1 MTETVTGL
9 ELRNAVGS
17 FPTGVTVVT
26 THSEGMDI
34 GLTVSAFASLSLEP
48 AMVVVCIESKSKSLP
63 HLAVGREIG
72 ISVLASEQL
81 ELAVQ
86 FARHVE
92 DRFDGVE
99 IERRGKVG
107 VPFIKGAVAWFLGVV
122 DSWYEGGDHTIVTV
136 AIQECHSDYEKSPI
150 KYLRGSIISDSS
162 L

>member
-1 MTETVTGL
+1 MTETVSGL
-9 ELRNAVGS
+9 ELRTAVGS
-17 FPTGVTVVT
+17 FPSGVTVVT

-72 ISVLASEQL
+72 ISVLASDQL

-92 DRFDGVE
+92 DRFEGVE
-99 IERRGKVG
+99 IERRGKIG
-107 VPFIKGAVAWFLGVV
+107 VPFIKGAVAWFLGIV
-122 DSWYEGGDHTIVTV
+122 DSWFEGGDHTIITARV
-136 AIQECHSDYEKSPI
+136 IGCDSDVHMSALSYF
-150 KYLRGSIISDSS
+150 RGKLS
-162 L
+162 

>member
-1 MTETVTGL
+1 MTETVSGL
-9 ELRNAVGS
+9 ELRTAVGS
-17 FPTGVTVVT
+17 FPSGVTVVT

-48 AMVVVCIESKSKSLP
+48 AMVVVCIENKSKSLP

-72 ISVLASEQL
+72 ISVLASDQL

-92 DRFDGVE
+92 DRFDGVD

-107 VPFIKGAVAWFLGVV
+107 VPFVKGAVAWFLGVV
-122 DSWYEGGDHTIVTV
+122 DSWYEGGDHTIITV
-136 AIQECHSDYEKSPI
+136 KVKACTSTDLSGVLVYKKGKFIQ
-150 KYLRGSIISDSS
+150 L
-162 L
+162 LT

>member
-9 ELRNAVGS
+9 ELRTAVGS
-17 FPTGVTVVT
+17 FPSGVTVVT

-48 AMVVVCIESKSKSLP
+48 AMVVVCIEKKSKSLP

-72 ISVLASEQL
+72 ISVLASDQL

-92 DRFDGVE
+92 DRFEGVE
-99 IERRGKVG
+99 IERRGEIG
-107 VPFIKGAVAWFLGVV
+107 VPFISGAVAWFLGVV

-136 AIQECHSDYEKSPI
+136 SVVRCGLSKKRPLM
-150 KYLRGSIISDSS
+150 YLSGILSR
-162 L
+162 

>member
-9 ELRNAVGS
+9 ELRTAVGS
-17 FPTGVTVVT
+17 FPSGVTVVT

-48 AMVVVCIESKSKSLP
+48 AMVVVCIENKSKSLP

-72 ISVLASEQL
+72 ISVLASDQL

-92 DRFDGVE
+92 DRFAGVE
-99 IERRGKVG
+99 IERRGETG
-107 VPFIKGAVAWFLGVV
+107 VPFIQGAVAWFLGIV
-122 DSWYEGGDHTIVTV
+122 DSWFEGGDHV
-136 AIQECHSDYEKSPI
+136 
-150 KYLRGSIISDSS
+150 IISIRVIACSS
-162 L
+162 NESKYPLSYMRGKLKAV